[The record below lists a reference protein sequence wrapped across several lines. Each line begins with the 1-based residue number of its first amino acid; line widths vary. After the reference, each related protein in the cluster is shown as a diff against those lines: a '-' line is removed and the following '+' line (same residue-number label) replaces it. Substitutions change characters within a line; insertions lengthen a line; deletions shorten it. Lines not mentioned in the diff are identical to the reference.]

1 MTNWLPDLSRFSGPR
16 YRAIAEA
23 LAADIRDGSL
33 VPGTRLP
40 THRDLAWR
48 LHVTVGTVSRAYAEA
63 ERRGL
68 IGGEVG
74 RGTFVREAVSA
85 RILSFV
91 RPEPERADFIDL
103 SFNYPIV
110 GDEAPAL
117 AKVLG
122 RLAGSN
128 DLATLLQYAPSA
140 GRLPDRKAGAAWI
153 ARSGLE
159 TSAERVVLTNG
170 GQHALATVLSALTRA
185 GDSVATEWL
194 TYPGMRALAN
204 LLDLRLV
211 GLAMD
216 SDGLLPDSFE
226 AACRSGALKALY
238 TMPTLHNPTTAIMP
252 EDRRRAIADI
262 ARRHG
267 VAIVEDDVYG
277 FLLDA
282 PPLPIANLVPELG
295 FFIGSTSKS
304 MAPGLRVGYV
314 HAPPAWIDRLAA
326 AMRATTYMAT
336 PLMAEIASLWIND
349 GVADALVAAKRRA
362 AQTRRHIV
370 ETALAG
376 ARFRSHPAAFHLLL
390 SLPDNW
396 QADEFAAAARRRG
409 VGLTQAASFAVGRGT
424 APNAVRLCFGTPA
437 GDQVLERGL
446 RIVAEL
452 LAEAPQQADLAVV

>member
-16 YRAIAEA
+16 YRAIAKA
-23 LAADIRDGSL
+23 LAADIRDGKL
-33 VPGTRLP
+33 TPGTRLP

-63 ERRGL
+63 ERRSL

-74 RGTFVREAVSA
+74 RGTFVREAASA
-85 RILSFV
+85 RVLSFV
-91 RPEPERADFIDL
+91 RPAPERADFIDL

-117 AKVLG
+117 AAVLT

-128 DLATLLQYAPSA
+128 DLSTLLQYVPSV
-140 GRLPDRKAGAAWI
+140 GRLADREAGAAWI

-159 TSAERVVLTNG
+159 TSADRIVLTNG

-185 GDSVATEWL
+185 GDMVATEWL

-216 SDGLLPDSFE
+216 SDGLLPDAFE

-252 EDRRRAIADI
+252 EERRRAVAEI

-267 VAIVEDDVYG
+267 VAIIEDDVYG
-277 FLLDA
+277 FLLET
-282 PPLPIANLVPELG
+282 PPLPIANLAPELG
-295 FFIGSTSKS
+295 FFVGSTSKS
-304 MAPGLRVGYV
+304 MAPGLRLGYI
-314 HAPPAWIDRLAA
+314 HAPLGWIDRLAA

-362 AQTRRHIV
+362 AQSRRHIV
-370 ETALAG
+370 EKALHG
-376 ARFRSHPAAFHLLL
+376 ARFRTHPAAFHLLL
-390 SLPDNW
+390 SLPDSW
-396 QADEFAAAARRRG
+396 QADEFTAAARRRG

-437 GDQVLERGL
+437 GDQLLERGL
-446 RIVAEL
+446 RIVTEL
-452 LAEAPQQADLAVV
+452 LDEAPQQADLAVV